1 MNKKTAILLSV
12 GILFVSGNF
21 YLALRDDSKAVRSSY
36 INNWAKIGKET
47 MTETLPAAGVVTPE
61 EEHHVYYDNDSRD
74 FKSFLVKE
82 GDEVDAGTPLYEYSS
97 DNIDEELSKLEAE
110 KSQLATEAKLLDEQI
125 QQLLYLQ
132 TVSASAPDN
141 STTVSGDG
149 TASASSHDLMSVSIE
164 KEIYDKQLEKSRV
177 IAEIDKYDD
186 MIDSYDGSD
195 QFDTSSEVTGT
206 VKKINYELKNP
217 IVTIIS
223 DTPKVEGTFTEKDL
237 KNVQEGMDVYVK
249 SDLVKGTIGGTL
261 TKIAKHPESE
271 PSVKKES
278 QFPFEIEL
286 ELEDEEIVHGT
297 HVDVAVITN
306 QVINAAAVRDRSVEK
321 GKKNNY
327 LYVLNEAGKVEKRKI
342 NKGLQIGGKTEV
354 KKGAKPGELVVS
366 KPEKVQKAD
375 NPFFSKL
382 KPATLSKKTFNQESK
397 RQIFKGIMVG
407 FFK

>member
-1 MNKKTAILLSV
+1 MNKKTTILLSA
-12 GILFVSGNF
+12 GILFVSGNL

-47 MTETLPAAGVVTPE
+47 MTETLHAAGVVTPE
-61 EEHHVYYDNDSRD
+61 EEHHVYYDNNSRD

-82 GDEVDAGTPLYEYSS
+82 GDEVDAGTPLYEYAT
-97 DNIDEELSKLEAE
+97 DNIDEELSKLEVE
-110 KSQLATEAKLLDEQI
+110 KSQLAMEAKLLDEQI

-132 TVSASAPDN
+132 SVSASAPDN

-149 TASASSHDLMSVSIE
+149 TASASSNDLISVSIE

-186 MIDSYDGSD
+186 MIDSYDGND
-195 QFDTSSEVTGT
+195 QFDISSEVTGS

-223 DTPKVEGTFTEKDL
+223 DIPKVEGTFTEKDL

-321 GKKNNY
+321 GKKNSY
-327 LYVLNEAGKVEKRKI
+327 IYVLNEAGKVEKRKI

-382 KPATLSKKTFNQESK
+382 KSGTLSKKTFKEEGK
-397 RQIFKGIMVG
+397 RNIFKGIMVG

>member
-1 MNKKTAILLSV
+1 MNKKTTILLSA
-12 GILFVSGNF
+12 GILFVSGNL
-21 YLALRDDSKAVRSSY
+21 YLALRDDSQAVRSSY

-47 MTETLPAAGVVTPE
+47 LTETLHAAGVVTPE
-61 EEHHVYYDNDSRD
+61 EEHHVYYDNNSRD

-82 GDEVDAGTPLYEYSS
+82 GDEVDAGTPLYEYAT
-97 DNIDEELSKLEAE
+97 DNIDEELSKLEVE
-110 KSQLATEAKLLDEQI
+110 KSQLAMEAKLLDEQI

-132 TVSASAPDN
+132 SVSASAPDN

-149 TASASSHDLMSVSIE
+149 TASASSNDLISVSIE

-186 MIDSYDGSD
+186 MIDSYDGND
-195 QFDTSSEVTGT
+195 QFDISSEVTGS

-223 DTPKVEGTFTEKDL
+223 DIPKVEGTFTEKDL

-321 GKKNNY
+321 GKKNSY
-327 LYVLNEAGKVEKRKI
+327 IYVLNEAGKVEKRKI

-382 KPATLSKKTFNQESK
+382 KSGTLSKKTFKEEGK
-397 RQIFKGIMVG
+397 RNIFKGIMVG

>member
-177 IAEIDKYDD
+177 K
-186 MIDSYDGSD
+186 S
-195 QFDTSSEVTGT
+195 
-206 VKKINYELKNP
+206 
-217 IVTIIS
+217 
-223 DTPKVEGTFTEKDL
+223 EKD
-237 KNVQEGMDVYVK
+237 NNDN
-249 SDLVKGTIGGTL
+249 
-261 TKIAKHPESE
+261 KIEYK
-271 PSVKKES
+271 
-278 QFPFEIEL
+278 
-286 ELEDEEIVHGT
+286 
-297 HVDVAVITN
+297 
-306 QVINAAAVRDRSVEK
+306 
-321 GKKNNY
+321 
-327 LYVLNEAGKVEKRKI
+327 
-342 NKGLQIGGKTEV
+342 
-354 KKGAKPGELVVS
+354 
-366 KPEKVQKAD
+366 
-375 NPFFSKL
+375 
-382 KPATLSKKTFNQESK
+382 
-397 RQIFKGIMVG
+397 
-407 FFK
+407 